1 MAITLKEAAADAMA
15 QALQPLVELLIE
27 LAVTSPEAE
36 SLLRYVYAHVG
47 HDILA
52 KQIEQARGTASE
64 PSYAR
69 IALLTGLH
77 RNEVAEKLKKKP
89 RIDPARE
96 QRAYGAN
103 RVLSA
108 WHRDA
113 RYIAAPETP
122 RVLPMSGKG
131 SFEELVQTYAPNIG
145 AAVVLDELVRVR
157 AVDRLPTGEVRARS
171 SSMAVPGLD
180 ADGLEAMGVRGCDYL
195 RTLTHNVRHPGQAM
209 LDERVLSLEIS
220 PRAVPLLS
228 RTINNRVRTA
238 LQQIESELNDPRF
251 RRSKD
256 DGDERVRVGVG
267 AYFFQED
274 LTPGTMETGER
285 GSKKIGARRKTAG
298 TSPSASRGASKKT
311 RRT

>member
-1 MAITLKEAAADAMA
+1 MAITLKEAAADAIA
-15 QALQPLVELLIE
+15 QALRPLVELLIE

-47 HDILA
+47 HDILT
-52 KQIEQARGTASE
+52 KQIEQIRGSATE

-77 RNEVAEKLKKKP
+77 RNEVATKLKKKP

-113 RYIAAPETP
+113 RYTAAPETP
-122 RVLPMSGKG
+122 RVLPLSGKA
-131 SFEELVQTYAPNIG
+131 SFEELVQTYAPNVG
-145 AAVVLDELVRVR
+145 AQVVLDELVRVR
-157 AVDRLPTGEVRARS
+157 AVDRLPSGEVRARS

-180 ADGLEAMGVRGCDYL
+180 ADGLEAMGVRGRDYL
-195 RTLTHNVRHPGQAM
+195 RTLTHNVRHPRQAL
-209 LDERVLSLEIS
+209 LDERVMSMEIS
-220 PRAVPLLS
+220 ARAVPLLS
-228 RTINNRVRTA
+228 RTINNRLRAA
-238 LQQIESELNDPRF
+238 LQQVETELNDPRF
-251 RRSKD
+251 RRNKE

-267 AYFFQED
+267 AYFFQEE
-274 LTPGTMETGER
+274 LTPGARAKGAE
-285 GSKKIGARRKTAG
+285 GSKKATAKRKTAG
-298 TSPSASRGASKKT
+298 TSATASGGGGKKGQ
-311 RRT
+311 RK